1 MNPQV
6 PDELISAY
14 FDGEVSP
21 DERVAVEGLLAACDE
36 AQRELNETARLS
48 ALLHSFP
55 RESAPA
61 GLAGNIQRQTNQLP
75 LPSHSPAA
83 ATPAT
88 RHVWLQLRAA
98 FVSCITT
105 AAVYAI
111 VVNMTDTSPRRGAP
125 GALTD
130 KTRTSEKPAS
140 APDVAMADAAPAFG
154 PAGGMGQP
162 LADVNEKEF
171 LRGPLE
177 ASKQSAPHPTSAT
190 PAGGGGPL
198 MRRAE
203 GTADAERFPK
213 SLASREGPGKADLRD
228 AGAANQGFG
237 NAGAAAGAMPAQG
250 APVDAPQIDNYSNL
264 LSNQSFLEKLQEG
277 KMYTFVPQAAD
288 PDNNAAVV
296 DLMVVDIDRATE
308 QILVLLGKPENQPR
322 DGTQSK
328 AKRAGDDLVVVYAV
342 APADRLAQA
351 LNDVTQH
358 PDIVDWSS
366 QLPLQLAGNPALA
379 ESLSKKQETASKP
392 SADKRQEPEM
402 AEAQQFVDALVLR
415 SNSGQLA
422 AGPVTNPSP
431 PQALAGGKDGTQ
443 NPLPQAARNSVN
455 DRKNGGDEQRN
466 SVSLGKVGYEVLHVP
481 LSNSVSQYSPRSRG
495 LAPQYGGFEN
505 QAGRRQIASVAQL
518 PAEKS
523 VRNDAGNRAVRM
535 LFVLHPAQS
544 DAGPQ
549 APAAKPDK

>member
-21 DERVAVEGLLAACDE
+21 DEREAVERLLATSDE

-61 GLAGNIQRQTNQLP
+61 ELAGNIQRQTAQLP
-75 LPSHSPAA
+75 MPSRTPSPA
-83 ATPAT
+83 TPSS

-105 AAVYAI
+105 AAVFAI
-111 VVNMTDTSPRRGAP
+111 VVNMTETSPRRGAP
-125 GALTD
+125 VGLTD
-130 KTRTSEKPAS
+130 NTRTSAEPSS
-140 APDVAMADAAPAFG
+140 APDVAMADAVTAFG

-162 LADVNEKEF
+162 LADMNEKEF
-171 LRGPLE
+171 LRGPSE
-177 ASKQSAPHPTSAT
+177 ASKQSAPRPTSAT
-190 PAGGGGPL
+190 PAGGDPL

-203 GTADAERFPK
+203 GTADAERFPQSVAGK
-213 SLASREGPGKADLRD
+213 AGPGKADLRD
-228 AGAANQGFG
+228 AGAATQSFG
-237 NAGAAAGAMPAQG
+237 NAGAAAGAAPSQT

-288 PDNNAAVV
+288 PENNAAVV

-322 DGTQSK
+322 DGSSTGK

-366 QLPLQLAGNPALA
+366 QLPLNLAGNPALA
-379 ESLSKKQETASKP
+379 ESLSKKQQTASKP

-422 AGPVTNPSP
+422 GPVANPAA
-431 PQALAGGKDGTQ
+431 PQSLAGGKDGTQ
-443 NPLPQAARNSVN
+443 NPLPQAAKNSTT
-455 DRKNGGDEQRN
+455 DRKKGVAEQRN
-466 SVSLGKVGYEVLHVP
+466 AVSSGKVDYEVLHVP

-495 LAPQYGGFEN
+495 LPPQYGGFEN

-523 VRNDAGNRAVRM
+523 VRNDAGNRSVRM

-544 DAGPQ
+544 DAGSQ

>member
-21 DERVAVEGLLAACDE
+21 DERAVVERLLATSGE

-61 GLAGNIQRQTNQLP
+61 ELAGNIERQTAQLP
-75 LPSHSPAA
+75 MPSRTPSPA
-83 ATPAT
+83 TPSS
-88 RHVWLQLRAA
+88 RHVWIQLRAA

-111 VVNMTDTSPRRGAP
+111 VVNMADTSPRRGAP
-125 GALTD
+125 VALTD
-130 KTRTSEKPAS
+130 NTRTSAEPAS
-140 APDVAMADAAPAFG
+140 APDIAMADAASAFG

-171 LRGPLE
+171 LRGPSE
-177 ASKQSAPHPTSAT
+177 ASKQSAPRPTSAT

-203 GTADAERFPK
+203 GTADAERFPPSVAGK
-213 SLASREGPGKADLRD
+213 AGPGKADLRD
-228 AGAANQGFG
+228 AGAADQGFG
-237 NAGAAAGAMPAQG
+237 NAGAAAGAAPSQT
-250 APVDAPQIDNYSNL
+250 APVDAPQIANYSNL

-308 QILVLLGKPENQPR
+308 QILVLLGKPDNRPG

-366 QLPLQLAGNPALA
+366 QLPLNLAGNPALA
-379 ESLSKKQETASKP
+379 ESLSKKQESTSKP

-422 AGPVTNPSP
+422 GPVANPSA
-431 PQALAGGKDGTQ
+431 PQSLAGGKDGTE
-443 NPLPQAARNSVN
+443 NPRPQVVRNSIT
-455 DRKNGGDEQRN
+455 DRKKGRDEQRN
-466 SVSLGKVGYEVLHVP
+466 AVSSGKVDYEVLHVP

-495 LAPQYGGFEN
+495 LTPQYGGFEN

-523 VRNDAGNRAVRM
+523 VRNDAGNRSVRM

-544 DAGPQ
+544 DAGSQ